1 MPGPRAVSTP
11 MPERLAAA
19 AVEVTDAADALA
31 LARRLRNQ
39 LVREA
44 VESGELSQRATAA
57 AAGITVPRVSA
68 ILGTVDDEDDEA

>member
-1 MPGPRAVSTP
+1 MPRPRAVHTP

-19 AVEVTDAADALA
+19 AVAVADGVASLD
-31 LARRLRNQ
+31 LARKQRDQ

-44 VESGELSQRATAA
+44 VDSGELSQRAVAA

-68 ILGTVDDEDDEA
+68 ILATPDDDDDE